1 MFDSTCI
8 TTHPNQS
15 LIILSLY
22 ADDRFHPIDH
32 GTYHDLLAALKLNI
46 CSNLILFQLVRTIWS
61 HGSLYSLFFRGSL
74 GGTGQRSL

>member
-15 LIILSLY
+15 LIILSLC

-32 GTYHDLLAALKLNI
+32 LSGEGPI
-46 CSNLILFQLVRTIWS
+46 E
-61 HGSLYSLFFRGSL
+61 FRDAG
-74 GGTGQRSL
+74 